1 MTRTKMNT
9 RREFLQ
15 ASAVCLAPAFLSGGV
30 AANDRIRIGI
40 AGVKGRGFALCRS
53 LFEIGKD
60 DNVEVAAICDV
71 DSKALSKRAA
81 ACEKLNGGK
90 RVPAVG
96 DMRRMIED
104 KSIDAIVHA
113 TPTNWHALGAIWTM
127 QAGKDAYVE
136 KPLALTLW
144 EGRKVVEA
152 ARKYGRIVQHG
163 TQCRSSPQILEAME
177 LLRDGAIG
185 DVYLVRGMGHKYRPS
200 IGPLKPDTPPSTLD
214 YEMWRGPA
222 PMKPYSANQVHYNWH
237 WFWDTGNG
245 DLGNLAVH
253 GLDVARMA
261 LELDGLPDRVQS
273 MGGNFVFD
281 DAKETPNFQTSVFRY
296 TKRNVMLEYS
306 IRNAYSNSEGG
317 MGESIPFT
325 LGDPRD
331 SHAVIIYG
339 SEGYM
344 LLPDYIS
351 YYIHLGRDRTLVK
364 KCVGTDDRD
373 PVGFHLRNFLQAMR
387 SRKSADL
394 TAEAEEGRKSA
405 ALCHLANIAY
415 RVGRTLNVDPAT
427 EEIANDAEASSLA
440 TREFRQGYEVPQSV

>member
-1 MTRTKMNT
+1 M
-9 RREFLQ
+9 Q
-15 ASAVCLAPAFLSGGV
+15 ASALALAPTFVSGGV
-30 AANDRIRIGI
+30 GANDRIRVGI
-40 AGVKGRGFALCRS
+40 AGVKGRGFALLRS
-53 LFEIGKD
+53 LVEMGKD
-60 DNVEVAAICDV
+60 KNVEVAALCDV
-71 DSKALSKRAA
+71 DSVALAKRAA

-90 RVPAVG
+90 RVVAVG

-104 KSIDAIVHA
+104 RSLDAIVHA

-163 TQCRSSPQILEAME
+163 TQCRSSPEILEAMT
-177 LLRDGAIG
+177 LLREGAIG
-185 DVYLVRGMGHKYRPS
+185 EPYLVRGIGHKYRPG
-200 IGPLKPDTPPSTLD
+200 IGPLKPETPPATLN

-261 LELDGLPDRVQS
+261 LGLDGLPDRVQS
-273 MGGNFVFD
+273 MGGSFVFH

-306 IRNAYSNSEGG
+306 IRNAFSNTEGG

-325 LGDPRD
+325 LGDKRD

-344 LLPDYIS
+344 LLPDYTS
-351 YYIHLGRDRTLVK
+351 YYIHLGRDRKLAK
-364 KCVGTDDRD
+364 HRIGTGDRD
-373 PVGFHLRNFLQAMR
+373 PVGFHLANFLQAMR

-394 TAEAEEGRKSA
+394 TAEAEVGRKSA

-415 RVGRTLNVDPAT
+415 RVGRTLKVDPAT
-427 EEIANDAEASSLA
+427 EEIAGDAEASALA
-440 TREFRQGYEVPQSV
+440 TRAFRRGYEVPQSV

>member
-1 MTRTKMNT
+1 MTT
-9 RREFLQ
+9 RRHFLR
-15 ASAVCLAPAFLSGGV
+15 ASALFLTPAFVQGGIG
-30 AANDRIRIGI
+30 ANERIRVGV
-40 AGVKGRGFALCRS
+40 AGVKGRGFALLRS
-53 LFEIGKD
+53 LFEIGKEC
-60 DNVEVAAICDV
+60 NVEVAAICDV
-71 DSKALSKRAA
+71 DSEALSQRAS
-81 ACEKLNGGK
+81 ACQKLNGGT
-90 RVPAVG
+90 RVATVD

-104 KSIDAIVHA
+104 KSIDAVVHA
-113 TPTNWHALGAIWTM
+113 TPTHWHALGAIWTM

-144 EGRKVVEA
+144 EGRQVVEA
-152 ARKYGRIVQHG
+152 ANKYGCIVQHG
-163 TQCRSSPQILEAME
+163 TQCRSSPEILEAMS
-177 LLRDGAIG
+177 LLREGAIG
-185 DVYLVRGMGHKYRPS
+185 DVYLVRGIGHKYRPG
-200 IGPLKPDTPPSTLD
+200 IGKIKPELPPPSLNYD
-214 YEMWRGPA
+214 LWRGPA

-253 GLDVARMA
+253 GLDVARLA
-261 LELDGLPDRVQS
+261 LGLDGLPDRVQS

-325 LGDPRD
+325 LGDQRD

-339 SEGYM
+339 SEGFM

-351 YYIHLGRDRTLVK
+351 YYIHLGRDRKLAK
-364 KCVGTDDRD
+364 KRVGEGDRD
-373 PVGFHLRNFLQAMR
+373 PVGFHLRNFVQAMR
-387 SRKSADL
+387 SRKSAEL
-394 TAEAEEGRKSA
+394 AAPPEVGRKSA

-415 RVGRTLNVDPAT
+415 RVGRTLSIDPAT
-427 EEIANDAEASSLA
+427 EEIVGDPEAASLA
-440 TREFRQGYEVPQSV
+440 TRVYRQGYEVPKIA

>member
-1 MTRTKMNT
+1 MNT
-9 RREFLQ
+9 RRKFLQ
-15 ASAVCLAPAFLSGGV
+15 ASALFFAPAFLRGGV
-30 AANDRIRIGI
+30 AANERIRVGI
-40 AGVKGRGFALCRS
+40 AGVKGRGFGLLRS
-53 LFEIGKD
+53 LVDIGKD
-60 DNVEVAAICDV
+60 QNVEVAALCDV
-71 DSKALSKRAA
+71 DSEALSQRAA
-81 ACEKLNGGK
+81 ACEKLNGGR
-90 RVPAVG
+90 RVAAVG
-96 DMRRMIED
+96 DLRRMLED
-104 KSIDAIVHA
+104 KSLDAIVHA
-113 TPTNWHALGAIWTM
+113 TPTHWHALGAIWTM

-144 EGRKVVEA
+144 EGRKIVEA

-163 TQCRSSPQILEAME
+163 TQCRSSPEILEAMT
-177 LLRDGAIG
+177 LLREGAIG
-185 DVYLVRGMGHKYRPS
+185 EVYLVRGIGHKYRPS
-200 IGPLKPDTPPSTLD
+200 IGPLKPESPPATLNYD
-214 YEMWRGPA
+214 MWRGPA
-222 PMKPYSANQVHYNWH
+222 AMKPYSANQVHYNWH

-261 LELDGLPDRVQS
+261 LGLDGLPDQVQS

-296 TKRNVMLEYS
+296 TQRNVMLEYS

-351 YYIHLGRDRTLVK
+351 YYIHLGRDRKLSQQR
-364 KCVGTDDRD
+364 VGTGDRD
-373 PVGFHLRNFLQAMR
+373 PVGFHLQNFLQAMR
-387 SRKSADL
+387 SRNAADL

-415 RVGRTLNVDPAT
+415 RVGRTLQVDPAT
-427 EEIANDAEASSLA
+427 EEIASDDEASALA
-440 TREFRQGYEVPQSV
+440 TREYRPGYEVPHNV

>member
-1 MTRTKMNT
+1 MNT
-9 RREFLQ
+9 RRQFMQAGALFL
-15 ASAVCLAPAFLSGGV
+15 VPAYLPGGI
-30 AANDRIRIGI
+30 AANDRIRVGI
-40 AGVKGRGFALCRS
+40 AGVKGRGFALMRS
-53 LFEIGKD
+53 LLEIGT
-60 DNVEVAAICDV
+60 DNHAEVAAICDV
-71 DSKALSKRAA
+71 DSAVLSQRKA
-81 ACEKLNGGK
+81 ACEKRNGGK
-90 RVPAVG
+90 PVTAVA
-96 DMRRMIED
+96 DMRRMMED
-104 KSIDAIVHA
+104 KSIDAIIHA

-127 QAGKDAYVE
+127 QAGKDAYIE

-144 EGRKVVEA
+144 EGRKIVEA

-163 TQCRSSPQILEAME
+163 TQCRSSPEILEAMS
-177 LLRDGAIG
+177 LLREGAIG
-185 DVYLVRGMGHKYRPS
+185 EVYLARGLGHKYRPG
-200 IGPLKPDTPPSTLD
+200 IGKLKPETPPASLN
-214 YEMWRGPA
+214 YELWRGPA

-261 LELDGLPDRVQS
+261 LRLDGLPDRVQS
-273 MGGNFVFD
+273 MGGNFVFN

-325 LGDPRD
+325 LGDKRD

-344 LLPDYIS
+344 LLPDYTS
-351 YYIHLGRDRTLVK
+351 YYIHLGRDRKLSK
-364 KCVGTDDRD
+364 KRIGAGDRD
-373 PVGFHLRNFLQAMR
+373 PVGFHLKNFLAAMR

-394 TAEAEEGRKSA
+394 AAEAEEGRKSA
-405 ALCHLANIAY
+405 SLCHLANIAY
-415 RVGRTLNVDPAT
+415 RVGRTLKVDPAT
-427 EEIANDAEASSLA
+427 EEISGDAEASALA
-440 TREFRQGYEVPQSV
+440 TRVYRHGYEVPQSV